1 MYNDVVD
8 DKIDFVNK
16 IGKLYDNAIKTKKKE
31 NFKDDILKLINN
43 REVRDLKKKNTKKD
57 IKKKDTEKH
66 NNKKDTKKVI
76 KRKDNTKPDTKPDTN
91 VDTRASIKDKQKS
104 INNRYKSLS
113 ETRKTIRNNIDLIYR
128 ALRKLPNKS
137 QSKLVELVRLDTIL
151 NNSINVIW
159 RELRDR
165 DKKSIKKIDI
175 NKIKNV
181 DSFMYQL
188 KGIINHKVLLLKTS
202 VMVKLNLIISDIKN
216 KSNTGV
222 YNYNDKDKLVM
233 RDNDLDKY
241 MKHLKR
247 DLGSIKQNLKMISTY
262 QTDSNETLK
271 GFIK

>member
-1 MYNDVVD
+1 M
-8 DKIDFVNK
+8 NK

-76 KRKDNTKPDTKPDTN
+76 KRKDNTKPDTKPDSN

-104 INNRYKSLS
+104 INNKYKRLL

-159 RELRDR
+159 RELHDR

-202 VMVKLNLIISDIKN
+202 VIVKLNLIISDIKN
-216 KSNTGV
+216 KSNMDDV
-222 YNYNDKDKLVM
+222 YNNNDTDKLFM
-233 RDNDLDKY
+233 IYNDLDKY
-241 MKHLKR
+241 MKILKK
-247 DLGSIKQNLKMISTY
+247 DIGNIKQNLKTISIY
-262 QTDSNETLK
+262 QTDSQQTLMK
-271 GFIK
+271 FLK

>member
-1 MYNDVVD
+1 M
-8 DKIDFVNK
+8 NK

-104 INNRYKSLS
+104 INNRYKSLL

-159 RELRDR
+159 RELHDR
-165 DKKSIKKIDI
+165 DKKKYKKD
-175 NKIKNV
+175 
-181 DSFMYQL
+181 
-188 KGIINHKVLLLKTS
+188 
-202 VMVKLNLIISDIKN
+202 
-216 KSNTGV
+216 
-222 YNYNDKDKLVM
+222 
-233 RDNDLDKY
+233 
-241 MKHLKR
+241 
-247 DLGSIKQNLKMISTY
+247 
-262 QTDSNETLK
+262 
-271 GFIK
+271 

>member
-1 MYNDVVD
+1 M
-8 DKIDFVNK
+8 NK

-104 INNRYKSLS
+104 INNRYKSLL

-159 RELRDR
+159 RELHDR

-202 VMVKLNLIISDIKN
+202 VIVKLNLIISDIKN

-247 DLGSIKQNLKMISTY
+247 YLGSIKQNLKMISTY

>member
-43 REVRDLKKKNTKKD
+43 REVRNLKKKNTKKD
-57 IKKKDTEKH
+57 TKKKDTEKH

-128 ALRKLPNKS
+128 ALRKLPNY
-137 QSKLVELVRLDTIL
+137 LD
-151 NNSINVIW
+151 
-159 RELRDR
+159 
-165 DKKSIKKIDI
+165 
-175 NKIKNV
+175 
-181 DSFMYQL
+181 
-188 KGIINHKVLLLKTS
+188 
-202 VMVKLNLIISDIKN
+202 
-216 KSNTGV
+216 
-222 YNYNDKDKLVM
+222 
-233 RDNDLDKY
+233 
-241 MKHLKR
+241 
-247 DLGSIKQNLKMISTY
+247 
-262 QTDSNETLK
+262 
-271 GFIK
+271 

>member
-1 MYNDVVD
+1 MLYG
-8 DKIDFVNK
+8 VN
-16 IGKLYDNAIKTKKKE
+16 
-31 NFKDDILKLINN
+31 F
-43 REVRDLKKKNTKKD
+43 
-57 IKKKDTEKH
+57 
-66 NNKKDTKKVI
+66 
-76 KRKDNTKPDTKPDTN
+76 
-91 VDTRASIKDKQKS
+91 
-104 INNRYKSLS
+104 
-113 ETRKTIRNNIDLIYR
+113 TIEI
-128 ALRKLPNKS
+128 
-137 QSKLVELVRLDTIL
+137 
-151 NNSINVIW
+151 
-159 RELRDR
+159 
-165 DKKSIKKIDI
+165 KKSIKKIDI

-202 VMVKLNLIISDIKN
+202 VIVKLNLIISDIKN